1 MTISIQDALT
11 APPAGVTVPRHRVDG
26 STLVCG
32 IVHIGVGAFHR
43 AHEAMYVDRLLAAG
57 HLGWAICGVGVMPAD
72 AAARDTAAAQDQLY
86 TLSTVHPD
94 GAEDTRIVGSIA
106 RYLYAPDDPDL
117 VVATL
122 AAPTT
127 HIVSLTI
134 TESGYG
140 IDDATGAFDP
150 RDDATRHDLMSLDA
164 PVSVL
169 GFLTVALRR
178 RRDEGTAPF
187 TVMACDNIVGN
198 GAVARAALV
207 SFARHHDGALA
218 DWIDDSVAFPNSM
231 VDRITPATS
240 PAVIDS
246 VRRRTGIDDAWP
258 VRSESFAQWALEDDF
273 SDGRPPFEDVGV
285 QVVTDV
291 APFERMKL
299 RLLNASHQMLGYLG
313 VLAGKTFVHEVM
325 ADPDLG
331 AFVASYMSHEAAPT
345 VGLVP
350 GVDLD
355 TYIDDLLARFG
366 SPAVQDTVARQVVD
380 ATSRIPKFVLPVVRD
395 RLRDDRSI
403 DHAALMLAA
412 WCACIEGGVAL
423 PDRAADQLRA
433 LARADHDSPGAFL
446 AQPDVFGDLTTSV
459 RLRVA
464 YQRAK
469 RRLQD
474 EGPIGTVRLLVAS
487 PV

>member
-1 MTISIQDALT
+1 MTVSISDAVSS
-11 APPAGVTVPRHRVDG
+11 PPAGTAVPRYDRTGD
-26 STLVCG
+26 CG
-32 IVHIGVGAFHR
+32 IVHFGVGAFHR

-57 HLGWAICGVGVMPAD
+57 HHGWSICGVGVMAAD
-72 AAARDTAAAQDQLY
+72 AAQRDASVSQDHLY
-86 TLSTVHPD
+86 TLTTVDPD
-94 GAEDTRIVGSIA
+94 GSVDTRIIGSIS
-106 RYLYAPDDPDL
+106 RYLFAPDDPDAVIDVL
-117 VVATL
+117 V
-122 AAPTT
+122 APTT

-150 RDDATRHDLMSLDA
+150 RDAATLHDLASLDI
-164 PVSVL
+164 PESVF

-178 RRDEGTAPF
+178 RRDDGTAPF
-187 TVMACDNIVGN
+187 TVMSCDNIVGN

-207 SFARHHDGALA
+207 SFARRHDAELA
-218 DWIDDSVAFPNSM
+218 DWIDDSVAFPSSM

-240 PAVIDS
+240 PAVAES

-258 VRSESFAQWALEDDF
+258 VRSESFAQWVLEDDF
-273 SDGRPPFEDVGV
+273 SDGRPPFDEVGV
-285 QVVTDV
+285 QVVPDV
-291 APFERMKL
+291 VPYERMKL
-299 RLLNASHQMLGYLG
+299 RLLNASHQMLGYVG
-313 VLAGKTFVHEVM
+313 ILAGVVHVHEVM
-325 ADPDLG
+325 QDPDLG
-331 AFVASYMSHEAAPT
+331 AFVESFMRHESRPT
-345 VGLVP
+345 VGEVP

-355 TYIDDLLARFG
+355 EYIDELVRRFG
-366 SPAVQDTVARQVVD
+366 SLAVQDTVARQVVD

-423 PDRAADQLRA
+423 PDRAADQLCA

-474 EGPIGTVRLLVAS
+474 NGPIGAVRLLVAS
-487 PV
+487 SV